1 MMNNSNKSKTGFQ
14 KQRADSLAETGLPY
28 QDLQDYNTIL
38 DFQIQEKKELIIAAI
53 IKGQDMTHN
62 YLLSTSLSILQR
74 QGEKWN
80 QTLQIQ
86 SKEFVQA
93 LLQSNQLKE
102 DEKSRYN
109 IKAKQKGTIQQVVY
123 YNNFSPLLN

>member
-1 MMNNSNKSKTGFQ
+1 
-14 KQRADSLAETGLPY
+14 
-28 QDLQDYNTIL
+28 
-38 DFQIQEKKELIIAAI
+38 
-53 IKGQDMTHN
+53 MTHN

>member
-1 MMNNSNKSKTGFQ
+1 LNQ
-14 KQRADSLAETGLPY
+14 LKQRSDSLAETGLPC
-28 QDLQDYNTIL
+28 QVLQDYNTFL
-38 DFQIQEKKELIIAAI
+38 DLQIQEKKELIVAAI

-62 YLLSTSLSILQR
+62 YLLSTSLSTLQR
-74 QGEKWN
+74 QGEIWN

-102 DEKSRYN
+102 DERSRSN
-109 IKAKQKGTIQQVVY
+109 IKAKKKGTIQQVVY
-123 YNNFSPLLN
+123 YNTFPLLLN

>member
-1 MMNNSNKSKTGFQ
+1 
-14 KQRADSLAETGLPY
+14 
-28 QDLQDYNTIL
+28 
-38 DFQIQEKKELIIAAI
+38 
-53 IKGQDMTHN
+53 MTHN

-86 SKEFVQA
+86 SKEFIQA

-102 DEKSRYN
+102 DEKSRSN
-109 IKAKQKGTIQQVVY
+109 TKAKQKGTIQQVVY
-123 YNNFSPLLN
+123 HNKISPILN